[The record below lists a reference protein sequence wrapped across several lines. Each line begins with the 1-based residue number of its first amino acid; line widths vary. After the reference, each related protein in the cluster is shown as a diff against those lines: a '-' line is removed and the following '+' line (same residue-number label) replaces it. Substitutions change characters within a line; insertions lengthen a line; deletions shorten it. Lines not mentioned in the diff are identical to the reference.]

1 MNDASAS
8 SSVCAEKQP
17 LVAAHDVAT
26 NAFAAAVTNL
36 HELIGTSA
44 KSEYS
49 RLRQTVDEARLG
61 SEQARL
67 ALEGHIETHQC

>member
-8 SSVCAEKQP
+8 SSVCAEKQR
-17 LVAAHDVAT
+17 LVAAYDAAT
-26 NAFAAAVTNL
+26 NAFAAAVTSL
-36 HELIGTSA
+36 HERMGTSS
-44 KSEYS
+44 KSDYT
-49 RLRQTVDEARLG
+49 RLRQTVDEARLK